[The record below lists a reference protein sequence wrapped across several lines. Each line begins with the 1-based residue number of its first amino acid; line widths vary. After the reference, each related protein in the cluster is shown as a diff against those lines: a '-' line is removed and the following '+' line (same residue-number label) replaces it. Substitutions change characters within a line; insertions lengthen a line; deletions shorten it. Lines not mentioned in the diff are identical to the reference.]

1 MNTTTNIA
9 QNSTIFLSE
18 IATLSHSELNLLRFR
33 LSPHINEREIGNLL
47 SFRLCRKFT
56 EVIVVW
62 DQGDFFAIAKP
73 PQQQNMP
80 TVAQWREAIDSI
92 QDEMKELGERP
103 FSVQVVNSDEIAPEV
118 LAKLA
123 YQILKISRP
132 FSHPPFIKQS
142 VQVVRKPKFWSETVE
157 INGLI
162 HPALALGV
170 RSDILFRGNLAEF
183 YQNHPQ
189 RQDPE
194 KLLVGLNVQD
204 IDTGGSGRIDSIVG
218 TIQECRDKLIKLAV
232 GSTSKQALNEAPDD
246 QPVVGVKFGK
256 NKKLYEYALAAL
268 RPCVTEDTDA
278 RFDVNYGQILKLT
291 KILYSDR
298 IDLLKGYKLSATKKL
313 EEYGL
318 QLSASSVNSRNN
330 SSSFWQPST
339 PISQTSL
346 LFGKGFKG
354 VQKEI
359 LKGLTKGGVYR
370 RHVDLDDRPIN
381 IVALKLC
388 NQKVGSFL
396 RAAEARLKSYG
407 FENQV
412 VETKTLEISEL
423 DSADARV
430 MLEKEIDRI
439 AGFGIPIDIVLVFLP
454 ESDRHADKEDGG
466 SLYQAAYSHLLRRR
480 IASQFIYSDTLDK
493 DHSHI
498 LNQVIPGV
506 LAKMGNLPFILAEPL
521 EIADYFIGL
530 DISRASK
537 KHLAGTMNACASIRL
552 YNRQGE
558 FIRYRIE
565 DSLIEGEEIPQRL
578 LENLLPASELENKT
592 VLIYRDGR
600 FCGQEVAHLLKRA
613 KAISANFILVESR
626 KSGAPRLYGLSNKSL
641 IAPEV
646 GLALKLSPYDAILV
660 TTKVPPS
667 IGVPRPIR
675 LTIRKEGYPAS
686 IESVLETTLK
696 LTLLHHGSLNPPRV
710 PMPIYGADRMAYL
723 KLNGIYPSVLEG
735 DRQFWL

>member
-1 MNTTTNIA
+1 MNTTTNIN
-9 QNSTIFLSE
+9 QNLPVFLSE
-18 IATLSHSELNLLRFR
+18 IALLSHSELNILRFR
-33 LSPHINEREIGNLL
+33 LSPNIDEREMGNPL
-47 SFRLCRKFT
+47 SFHLSRKFA
-56 EVIVVW
+56 EIMVVW
-62 DQGDFFAIAKP
+62 HQGDFYAIAKP
-73 PQQQNMP
+73 QHNIPI
-80 TVAQWREAIDSI
+80 TAAWREALNAI
-92 QDEMKELGERP
+92 QNEQKDFGDRP
-103 FSVQVVNSDEIAPEV
+103 FSVQVVNSDQIAPEV
-118 LAKLA
+118 LAQLA

-132 FSHPPFIKQS
+132 FSRPYFKNQA
-142 VQVVRKPKFWSETVE
+142 VQVIRKPEFWTETVE
-157 INGLI
+157 INSSI
-162 HPALALGV
+162 QPALTLSV

-189 RQDPE
+189 RQNPE
-194 KLLVGLNVQD
+194 KLLIGLKVQD
-204 IDTGGSGRIDSIVG
+204 IDSGGSGQIEQIVG
-218 TIQECRDKLIKLAV
+218 TIQNYRDKLIKLAV
-232 GSTSKQALNEAPDD
+232 GSTSKQALNEATDD
-246 QPVVGVKFGK
+246 QPVVAVKFGK

-268 RPCVTEDTDA
+268 RPRITEDTDD

-291 KILYSDR
+291 KISYHER
-298 IDLLKGYKLSATKKL
+298 KDLLKGYKLSVTEKL
-313 EEYGL
+313 KEYGF
-318 QLSASSVNSRNN
+318 QLSASSINSRDNA
-330 SSSFWQPST
+330 SSFWQPST

-346 LFGKGFKG
+346 LFGKSFNGI
-354 VQKEI
+354 QKYI
-359 LKGLTKGGVYR
+359 LEGLKKGGVYR
-370 RHVDLDDRPIN
+370 RHADLGERPIN
-381 IVALKLC
+381 IIALKLC
-388 NQKVGSFL
+388 NQKVSSFL
-396 RAAEARLKSYG
+396 KATQERLKVYG
-407 FENQV
+407 FDNQV
-412 VETKTLEISEL
+412 VEPITLKVANL
-423 DSADARV
+423 DGADARV

-454 ESDRHADKEDGG
+454 ESDRHVDKEDGG
-466 SLYQAAYSHLLRRR
+466 SLYQAAYSHLLRRK
-480 IASQFIYSDTLDK
+480 IASQIIYSDTLER

-498 LNQVIPGV
+498 LNQVVPGV

-552 YNRQGE
+552 YNGRGE

-578 LENLLPASELENKT
+578 LESLLPASELENKT

-600 FCGQEVAHLLKRA
+600 FCGQEVSHLIKRA

-646 GLALKLSPYDAILV
+646 GLALKLSSHDAILI
-660 TTKVPPS
+660 TTQVPAS
-667 IGVPRPIR
+667 IGVPRPLR
-675 LTIRKEGYPAS
+675 LTVRNEGYPAS

-696 LTLLHHGSLNPPRV
+696 LTLLHHGSLKPPRI

>member
-1 MNTTTNIA
+1 M
-9 QNSTIFLSE
+9 
-18 IATLSHSELNLLRFR
+18 
-33 LSPHINEREIGNLL
+33 
-47 SFRLCRKFT
+47 
-56 EVIVVW
+56 
-62 DQGDFFAIAKP
+62 
-73 PQQQNMP
+73 
-80 TVAQWREAIDSI
+80 
-92 QDEMKELGERP
+92 
-103 FSVQVVNSDEIAPEV
+103 
-118 LAKLA
+118 
-123 YQILKISRP
+123 
-132 FSHPPFIKQS
+132 
-142 VQVVRKPKFWSETVE
+142 
-157 INGLI
+157 
-162 HPALALGV
+162 
-170 RSDILFRGNLAEF
+170 
-183 YQNHPQ
+183 
-189 RQDPE
+189 
-194 KLLVGLNVQD
+194 
-204 IDTGGSGRIDSIVG
+204 
-218 TIQECRDKLIKLAV
+218 
-232 GSTSKQALNEAPDD
+232 
-246 QPVVGVKFGK
+246 
-256 NKKLYEYALAAL
+256 
-268 RPCVTEDTDA
+268 TEDTDD
-278 RFDVNYGQILKLT
+278 RFDVNYGQILKST
-291 KILYSDR
+291 KIPYGER
-298 IDLLKGYKLSATKKL
+298 MDLLKGYKLSATEKL
-313 EEYGL
+313 KEYGL
-318 QLSASSVNSRNN
+318 QLSVKSLN
-330 SSSFWQPST
+330 SSNNPNSFWQPST
-339 PISQTSL
+339 PIAQTSL

-359 LKGLTKGGVYR
+359 LKGLTKSGVYR
-370 RHVDLDDRPIN
+370 RHTDLGERPIN
-381 IVALKLC
+381 IVVLKLC

-396 RAAEARLKSYG
+396 KATEDRLKAYG
-407 FENQV
+407 FDNQV
-412 VETKTLEISEL
+412 VEPITLQVSNL
-423 DSADARV
+423 DGADARV
-430 MLEKEIDRI
+430 LLEKEIDRI

-466 SLYQAAYSHLLRRR
+466 SLYQAAYSHLLRRK
-480 IASQFIYSDTLDK
+480 IASQVIYSDTLEK

-600 FCGQEVAHLLKRA
+600 FCGQEVSHLLKRA

-646 GLALKLSPYDAILV
+646 GLALKLSPHDAILV

-675 LTIRKEGYPAS
+675 LTIRKEGYSAS

>member
-18 IATLSHSELNLLRFR
+18 IATLSHSEINLLRFR
-33 LSPHINEREIGNLL
+33 LSPHINERELGNPL
-47 SFRLCRKFT
+47 SFHLCRKFA
-56 EVIVVW
+56 EIIVVW
-62 DQGDFFAIAKP
+62 EQGDFFAIAKLQ
-73 PQQQNMP
+73 QQQNMP

-92 QDEMKELGERP
+92 QNEMKELGDRP
-103 FSVQVVNSDEIAPEV
+103 FSVQVVNSDEITPEV

-132 FSHPPFIKQS
+132 FSNPPFKKQS
-142 VQVVRKPKFWSETVE
+142 VQVVRKPNFWSETVE

-162 HPALALGV
+162 RPALALGV
-170 RSDILFRGNLAEF
+170 SSDILFRGNLAEF

-189 RQDPE
+189 RQDLE
-194 KLLVGLNVQD
+194 KLLIGLNVQD

-218 TIQECRDKLIKLAV
+218 TIQECRDKLITLAV
-232 GSTSKQALNEAPDD
+232 GSTSTQALNEAPDD

-268 RPCVTEDTDA
+268 RPCVTEDTDD
-278 RFDVNYGQILKLT
+278 RFDVNYGQILKST
-291 KILYSDR
+291 KIPYGER
-298 IDLLKGYKLSATKKL
+298 MDLLKGYKLSATEKL
-313 EEYGL
+313 KEYGL
-318 QLSASSVNSRNN
+318 QLSVKSLN
-330 SSSFWQPST
+330 SSNNPNSFWQPST
-339 PISQTSL
+339 PIAQTSL

-370 RHVDLDDRPIN
+370 RHTDLGERPIN
-381 IVALKLC
+381 IVVLKLC

-396 RAAEARLKSYG
+396 KATEDRLKAYG
-407 FENQV
+407 FDNQV
-412 VETKTLEISEL
+412 VEPITLQVSNL
-423 DSADARV
+423 DGADARV
-430 MLEKEIDRI
+430 LLEKEIDRI

-466 SLYQAAYSHLLRRR
+466 SLYQAAYSHLLRRK
-480 IASQFIYSDTLDK
+480 IASQVIYSDTLEK

-600 FCGQEVAHLLKRA
+600 FCGQEVSHLLKRA

-646 GLALKLSPYDAILV
+646 GLALKLSPHDAILV

-675 LTIRKEGYPAS
+675 LTIRKEGYSAS